1 MLSVKKILTKPV
13 IFFPILIALL
23 LAIYL
28 NYIAKTV
35 YNSNYSIITKDDN
48 YNIVMAVVEKPVFIE
63 KVYYSVKEQVDI
75 SNYSYD
81 QFKRSIKIIGN
92 NKTSI
97 IDVSVKGY
105 DKNITKKISETIHQV
120 LKSQLESSLTDSSF
134 YIFNLKAKKEIIN
147 NFFLEA
153 NEKYQILKSNHTVKP
168 AVESAIRSLA
178 QIQASLEIAQDK
190 EEQDRKS
197 SQINIASLSTE
208 IYSLDYKLPVTT
220 ANVMLDY
227 YYWKYLN
234 DNIQQKIILKEKS
247 QNWQLSLIAGDFN
260 AREEKISKVTVILT
274 SYLII
279 LSLFI
284 FGQATAIYYNKRDE

>member
-1 MLSVKKILTKPV
+1 MLSLKKVLTKPV
-13 IFFPILIALL
+13 IFCPITIALL
-23 LAIYL
+23 LAVYL

-35 YNSNYSIITKDDN
+35 YNSNYSIITKDNN
-48 YNIVMAVVEKPVFIE
+48 YNIVMAIVEKPVFIE
-63 KVYYSVKEQVDI
+63 KVYHSVKKQVDI
-75 SNYSYD
+75 SKYSYD
-81 QFKRSIKIIGN
+81 QFKDAINIIGN
-92 NKTSI
+92 NKTNI

-105 DKNITKKISETIHQV
+105 DKNITKKTSEIIHQV

-147 NFFLEA
+147 NFFLA
-153 NEKYQILKSNHTVKP
+153 ADKKYQILKSNHTVKP

-190 EEQDRKS
+190 EEQDRNS

-220 ANVMLDY
+220 ANIMLDY
-227 YYWKYLN
+227 YYWKYLS
-234 DNIQQKIILKEKS
+234 DNIQQKITLNEKS
-247 QNWQLSLIAGDFN
+247 QNWKLSLIAGDFD
-260 AREEKISKVTVILT
+260 AREKNISKIMVILT
-274 SYLII
+274 SYLIV

-284 FGQATAIYYNKRDE
+284 FGQATAIYYKRDE